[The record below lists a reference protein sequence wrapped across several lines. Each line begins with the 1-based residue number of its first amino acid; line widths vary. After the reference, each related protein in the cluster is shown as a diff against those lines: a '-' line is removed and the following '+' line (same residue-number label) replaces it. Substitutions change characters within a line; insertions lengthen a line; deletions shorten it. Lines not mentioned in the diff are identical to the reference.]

1 MVGEKLGEGQS
12 SKIWNEIMGKDQ
24 EKCKVKSKKKKKCS
38 KVIKKS

>member
-24 EKCKVKSKKKKKCS
+24 EKCKVKSKKKKKML
-38 KVIKKS
+38 KVN